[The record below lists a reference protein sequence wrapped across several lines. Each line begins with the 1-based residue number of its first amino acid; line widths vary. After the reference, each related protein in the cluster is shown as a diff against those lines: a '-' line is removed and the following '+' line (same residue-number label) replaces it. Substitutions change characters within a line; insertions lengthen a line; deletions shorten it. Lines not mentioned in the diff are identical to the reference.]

1 MAANVFIQTLHDSQ
15 AKTVIKVVGVYPAAN
30 AAANIIIA
38 QANTFFGA
46 NTSKTYCPIS
56 ITSMQYVVGVGAGSV
71 ALQWVSTVNTNST
84 IMQFGASSVNS
95 PPWWG
100 EYDGSK
106 AATLVNNAN
115 TPSGDLNLY
124 IASMA
129 ANDFFN
135 FVIVFNKET
144 VYGGPGV
151 GAWAN
156 QYSAYQSQGYVGD

>member
-1 MAANVFIQTLHDSQ
+1 MAANVTMQTLHDSQ
-15 AKTVIKVVGVYPAAN
+15 VKTVIKVVGIYPAAN

-46 NTSKTYCPIS
+46 NTSKTYCPMS
-56 ITSMQYVVGVGAGSV
+56 IVSMQYVVGVGAGSI
-71 ALQWVSTVNTNST
+71 ALQWVSTVNANVT
-84 IMQFGASSVNS
+84 IMQFGASSANS

-106 AATLVNNAN
+106 AATLINNAN
-115 TPSGDLNLY
+115 TPSGDLQLY
-124 IASMA
+124 IQSMA
-129 ANDFFN
+129 ANDFFD
-135 FVIVFNKET
+135 FVIVLNKET

-156 QYSAYQSQGYVGD
+156 QYSAYEPQGYKGD